1 MWAGSIQSIQGSK
14 KWLLRRGLRPTS
26 RGIRPNSEKTFWKT
40 PGFFIRMTSGSVSK
54 PCTPV
59 VHIKIAG
66 KWMFIPLKM
75 VLTGI
80 DPYPSLTSPIKPSG
94 SSRCCSPKLAGRWII
109 RMPAPEY
116 RNSPGA
122 VGRRSSR
129 GSQWFPPGRR
139 SRGLYMF
146 RISSPVASQV
156 TIGLFPWQK
165 IFKETLGFSAA

>member
-109 RMPAPEY
+109 PDACTGVSQQPWSCWTAELAWLPVV
-116 RNSPGA
+116 STGTAEP
-122 VGRRSSR
+122 RSVHV
-129 GSQWFPPGRR
+129 PD
-139 SRGLYMF
+139 
-146 RISSPVASQV
+146 I
-156 TIGLFPWQK
+156 
-165 IFKETLGFSAA
+165 